1 MSKKIGTK
9 HHSGIL
15 MSDLKKIFND
25 SDMIPVPKGF
35 LKSLEFLA
43 FKANVSLSDRSELK
57 EPAED
62 RDHIAEVNEM
72 VETGKTL
79 FSIE

>member
-9 HHSGIL
+9 HHTGIL

-25 SDMIPVPKGF
+25 SDTIPVPKGF

-43 FKANVSLSDRSELK
+43 FKANVSLDSCSKQDHVVESDDVLE
-57 EPAED
+57 AEK
-62 RDHIAEVNEM
+62 VQ
-72 VETGKTL
+72 

>member
-9 HHSGIL
+9 HHTGIL

-25 SDMIPVPKGF
+25 SDTIPVPKGF

-43 FKANVSLSDRSELK
+43 FKANVSLGSHSK
-57 EPAED
+57 Q
-62 RDHIAEVNEM
+62 DHM
-72 VETGKTL
+72 VETDDMIETGKL
-79 FSIE
+79 QFSIE

>member
-9 HHSGIL
+9 HHTGIL

-25 SDMIPVPKGF
+25 SDTIPVPKGF

-43 FKANVSLSDRSELK
+43 FKANVSLSSHEK
-57 EPAED
+57 P
-62 RDHIAEVNEM
+62 DHVVDTDDMI
-72 VETGKTL
+72 ETQKVQ
-79 FSIE
+79 FSID

>member
-9 HHSGIL
+9 HHTGIL

-25 SDMIPVPKGF
+25 SDTIPVPKGF

-43 FKANVSLSDRSELK
+43 FKANVSLDSHSK
-57 EPAED
+57 Q
-62 RDHIAEVNEM
+62 DHLVDANEM
-72 VETGKTL
+72 IETQKVE

>member
-9 HHSGIL
+9 HHTGIL

-25 SDMIPVPKGF
+25 SDTIPVPKGF

-43 FKANVSLSDRSELK
+43 FKANVSLDSCSK
-57 EPAED
+57 Q
-62 RDHIAEVNEM
+62 DHI
-72 VETGKTL
+72 VESDDVLETEKVQ
-79 FSIE
+79 FSID